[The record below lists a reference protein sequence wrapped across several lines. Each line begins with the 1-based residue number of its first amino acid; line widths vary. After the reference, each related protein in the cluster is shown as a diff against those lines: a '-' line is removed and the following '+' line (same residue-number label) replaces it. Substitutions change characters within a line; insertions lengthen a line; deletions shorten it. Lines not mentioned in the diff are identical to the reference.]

1 MTRQNYRVK
10 AARHRLAPGIVRLR
24 LRGLPED
31 VEAVASILAKTG
43 IEILERSEP
52 YGRRGADGLHLYML
66 VRLADV

>member
-1 MTRQNYRVK
+1 MTRQNYRVQ
-10 AARHRLAPGIVRLR
+10 AARQRLAPGIVRLR

-52 YGRRGADGLHLYML
+52 YGRGADGLHLYML
-66 VRLADV
+66 VRLAGE